1 MHPVALGVLVASGV
15 AAAWLAVYVTI
26 ILPRRMAQQLHATVR
41 VFGTA
46 IELRIPHQQGLTEKV
61 SVNCRRVGERL
72 GLGYSALERMEMAVR
87 LRDIG
92 LVAIPYK
99 LLNTKPPEHWSPS
112 EQAMCNRH
120 PEVSGAMLELVPSLR
135 HLAPIVRWHHGDYV
149 PVANEFAPARDQ
161 LPIES
166 RIINACS
173 AYFWLERHHGASHAR
188 DVLLKASGSAFDPD
202 VVDAFMN
209 VITSSRDAER
219 LPKVVVG

>member
-1 MHPVALGVLVASGV
+1 MHPVALGVLL
-15 AAAWLAVYVTI
+15 AAGIAAGWLALYVTL
-26 ILPRRMAQQLHATVR
+26 ILPRRVSQQLQATVR

-61 SVNCRRVGERL
+61 SVNCRRIGERL
-72 GLGYSALERMEMAVR
+72 GLNRSTLERMEMAVR

-99 LLNTKPPEHWSPS
+99 LLNSKAPQHWTPS
-112 EQAMCNRH
+112 EQSICDRH

-135 HLAPIVRWHHGDYV
+135 HLAPIVRWHHGDFS
-149 PVANEFAPARDQ
+149 PIGNAFAPAGNQ

-166 RIINACS
+166 RIINVCS
-173 AYFWLERHHGASHAR
+173 AYFWLERHHGSTHAR
-188 DVLLKASGSAFDPD
+188 DVVLKSSGKAFDPA
-202 VVDAFMN
+202 VVDAFLN

>member
-1 MHPVALGVLVASGV
+1 MAVLVGAGL
-15 AAAWLAVYVTI
+15 AAAWLAVYVFL
-26 ILPRRMAQQLHATVR
+26 ILPRRMSQRLQATVR

-72 GLGYSALERMEMAVR
+72 GLGRTTLERMEMAVR

-99 LLNTKPPEHWSPS
+99 LLNSKPPEYWSPA
-112 EQAMCNRH
+112 EQAVWDRH

-135 HLAPIVRWHHGDYV
+135 HLAPIVRWHHGDYQ
-149 PVANEFAPARDQ
+149 PLASEFAPTRDQ

-166 RIINACS
+166 RIINICS
-173 AYFWLERHHGASHAR
+173 AYSWLERHHGTAHAR
-188 DVLLKASGSAFDPD
+188 DIVLKASGKAFDPA